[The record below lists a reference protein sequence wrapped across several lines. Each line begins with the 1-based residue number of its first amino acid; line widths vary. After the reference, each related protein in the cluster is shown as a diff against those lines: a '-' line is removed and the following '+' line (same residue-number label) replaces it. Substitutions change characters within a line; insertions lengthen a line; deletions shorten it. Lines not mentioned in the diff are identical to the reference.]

1 LLPYAG
7 TAPTR
12 LNPSQNTRDVEVI
25 SIDSKSVKDR
35 EPETQCMSFCEDEG
49 YQGLGSK
56 NVFTAKVR
64 SRPLPSTHQS
74 SSDVHHVYVHGI
86 NHHQHATSPGLK
98 RMQKHGL
105 STGSNYG
112 VVDRCFASI
121 IWLSR
126 LCQKLGL
133 AIRPR
138 DGDRAFNNLRPMAH
152 ITALTCWNIG
162 SNTPCRDLFRPC
174 RGTGIINSRDR
185 QVSASCALAGIR
197 SPPVLEVANSSPLA
211 PRRIDHGLNQSTI
224 S

>member
-35 EPETQCMSFCEDEG
+35 DSETQCMSFCEDEG

-121 IWLSR
+121 IGS
-126 LCQKLGL
+126 LGSVRSL
-133 AIRPR
+133 GSPY
-138 DGDRAFNNLRPMAH
+138 DLEMATVPSTIYAQWH
-152 ITALTCWNIG
+152 T
-162 SNTPCRDLFRPC
+162 
-174 RGTGIINSRDR
+174 
-185 QVSASCALAGIR
+185 
-197 SPPVLEVANSSPLA
+197 SPP
-211 PRRIDHGLNQSTI
+211 
-224 S
+224 